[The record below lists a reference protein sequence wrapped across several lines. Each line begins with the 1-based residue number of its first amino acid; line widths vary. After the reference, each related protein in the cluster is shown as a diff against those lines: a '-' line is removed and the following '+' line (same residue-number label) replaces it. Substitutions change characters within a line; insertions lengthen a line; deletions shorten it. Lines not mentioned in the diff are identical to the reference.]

1 MTPTLL
7 VLLLLALGLGLWMA
21 RWAAHHRR
29 RVEAREARAFE
40 ALFAARNAA
49 DGGASVDLDRIFS
62 GVAQAAPAG
71 AQAPPAGAGFGD
83 PPQRP
88 PADRPAGDD
97 RAADPDHADDAPR
110 EEPTPVRDLVQAL
123 YEARGFRCSPAAGSA
138 SPIEAVLTHRS
149 DERRAYAFAPLAQP
163 PSPAQL
169 TSIFERGRAIGQ
181 KRLLIAVESPGP
193 GIDAE
198 QPQRGVR
205 LVSRATIEAHL
216 ARLAPE
222 TAATIR
228 AAAARLAGQRRC
240 RG

>member
-40 ALFAARNAA
+40 ALFAAR
-49 DGGASVDLDRIFS
+49 SVDLDRIFG
-62 GVAQAAPAG
+62 GVTQAAPAG
-71 AQAPPAGAGFGD
+71 AQALPAGAGFGD

-88 PADRPAGDD
+88 PADPPAGDD

-110 EEPTPVRDLVQAL
+110 EEPTPVRDLVEAL

-149 DERRAYAFAPLAQP
+149 DERR
-163 PSPAQL
+163 
-169 TSIFERGRAIGQ
+169 
-181 KRLLIAVESPGP
+181 
-193 GIDAE
+193 
-198 QPQRGVR
+198 
-205 LVSRATIEAHL
+205 
-216 ARLAPE
+216 
-222 TAATIR
+222 
-228 AAAARLAGQRRC
+228 
-240 RG
+240 